1 MLIHDR
7 HPAATTV
14 LVNGIIV
21 LKFNLIECKKS
32 QQASKQPNQEYY
44 VKQMDGMSF
53 SRFVYPENKEAVL
66 NELQQ
71 AFKP

>member
-1 MLIHDR
+1 MAQLDMLIHDR

-32 QQASKQPNQEYY
+32 QPTI
-44 VKQMDGMSF
+44 
-53 SRFVYPENKEAVL
+53 RP
-66 NELQQ
+66 
-71 AFKP
+71 